1 MMTERI
7 EIKPGVLGGKP
18 CVRGTRIPVTM
29 VLELVAHGIPFPQI
43 IQDYY
48 PQLTVEDI
56 QACVEYARMVVDNEE
71 IAFATEAAD

>member
-1 MMTERI
+1 MCIRD
-7 EIKPGVLGGKP
+7 
-18 CVRGTRIPVTM
+18 RRIPVTM

>member
-1 MMTERI
+1 MVTQRI
-7 EIKPGVLGGKP
+7 EIRPGVLGGKP

-29 VLELVAHGIPFPQI
+29 VLELIAQGIPFAQI
-43 IQDYY
+43 IQEYY

-71 IAFATEAAD
+71 IAFAVEAAD

>member
-1 MMTERI
+1 MVTERI

-29 VLELVAHGIPFPQI
+29 VLELIAHGIPFAQTV
-43 IQDYY
+43 QDYY
-48 PQLTVEDI
+48 PQLSVEDI

-71 IAFATEAAD
+71 IAFAAEAAD